1 MRALGACR
9 PGTQREVRGASL
21 VELLVALVL
30 FGIVG
35 TVTLRALDRQA
46 RFHSGMLAILEAR
59 AQHAAAH
66 EAVAVELRGA
76 STASGDI
83 GPLSDTSVVFRLPI
97 GGGVA
102 CAIAAGTIDL
112 APDSVASGQ
121 AFARFRTAP
130 QAGDTAWLLDEGA
143 RDVSSDDVW
152 LALHLTSVTRSS
164 GNCGASSLVDP
175 VLDAGRPSWRLT
187 FAGAGPPTLAA
198 GATVRLTRVAR
209 FALYRSGAEWW
220 LGFTERNPAT
230 GAWVTIQPVSGPYL
244 PFNAAM
250 PAASGIALQGRDS
263 SGTATMLA
271 GAGSPAALSMA
282 TRTRTTSVVR
292 MDGLARAR
300 YADSLHSLIA
310 LRNAR

>member
-1 MRALGACR
+1 
-9 PGTQREVRGASL
+9 
-21 VELLVALVL
+21 
-30 FGIVG
+30 
-35 TVTLRALDRQA
+35 
-46 RFHSGMLAILEAR
+46 
-59 AQHAAAH
+59 
-66 EAVAVELRGA
+66 
-76 STASGDI
+76 
-83 GPLSDTSVVFRLPI
+83 
-97 GGGVA
+97 
-102 CAIAAGTIDL
+102 
-112 APDSVASGQ
+112 
-121 AFARFRTAP
+121 
-130 QAGDTAWLLDEGA
+130 
-143 RDVSSDDVW
+143 VSSDDAW
-152 LALHLTSVTRSS
+152 LALHLTSVTRSV
-164 GNCGASSLVDP
+164 GNCAASVLVDP
-175 VLDAGRPSWRLT
+175 VLDAGRPSWRLA
-187 FAGAGPPTLAA
+187 FAGAVPPTLAA

>member
-1 MRALGACR
+1 MRALGIR
-9 PGTQREVRGASL
+9 PGGTHRGGASL
-21 VELLVALVL
+21 LELLVALVL

-35 TVTLRALDRQA
+35 TATLKALDRQA
-46 RFHSGMLAILEAR
+46 RLHSGIQAILEAR

-76 STASGDI
+76 SSASGDI

-102 CAIAAGTIDL
+102 CAITSGIIDL
-112 APDSVASGQ
+112 APDSVTTGQ

-143 RDVSSDDVW
+143 TDVSSDDAW
-152 LALHLTSVTRSS
+152 IALHLTAVTRSV
-164 GNCGASSLVDP
+164 GNCAASALVDP

-187 FAGAGPPTLAA
+187 YAGTVPATLAP
-198 GATVRLTRVAR
+198 GATVRLTRMAR
-209 FALYRSGAEWW
+209 FALYRSGTESW

-244 PFNAAM
+244 PFNATS
-250 PAASGIALQGRDS
+250 PAASGMALSGRDS
-263 SGTATMLA
+263 SGTPTMLA
-271 GAGSPAALSMA
+271 AQGSPAALSLA
-282 TRTRTTSVVR
+282 TRTRTTGVVR